1 MLHRREFLRH
11 SAFGLTASTIGGWPA
26 MLGAQAGPSGYVI
39 PLTMTDI
46 RVAMNVTIGGQGPLL
61 VALDTGGQLSL
72 IDRDVAD
79 RLKLPNAGG
88 LNLSVGGR
96 LDRYGLRLA
105 RDVVFGGQLDRYSL
119 RLARNVVFDGQF
131 RQAEAVFA
139 ETEHVRFGEGVVA
152 SLAAGTLASFDSELD
167 FNAMQLRV
175 YPDGGP
181 ARSGWAASKGAL
193 EPARVAGLSP
203 LLKADVRLG
212 DRTVRAIV
220 DTGAPRGVIVTDRLF
235 QQLATGPNWSP
246 AFKRGNRV
254 ERTARLSGALAIGGL
269 VIDRP
274 VVAAKDIGAFGAEAI
289 IGLAL
294 LEQLNLATDVRRNI
308 LYMKPNGRPA
318 PGPRYNMSGLWIDRD
333 GQRIIAGA
341 VGQGSPAERA
351 GIKAGDEL
359 GGMPFTAMIAA
370 LNGPAGGTVALE
382 VGPASARRQVQLTLA
397 DYL

>member
-26 MLGAQAGPSGYVI
+26 MLGAKAGPDGYAI

-46 RVAMNVTIGGQGPLL
+46 RVAMTVTIGGQGPLL

-79 RLKLPNAGG
+79 YLKLPSAGG

-105 RDVVFGGQLDRYSL
+105 RDVVFG
-119 RLARNVVFDGQF
+119 GQF

-167 FNAMQLRV
+167 FNAMQIRV

-212 DRTVRAIV
+212 DRTVRAI
-220 DTGAPRGVIVTDRLF
+220 
-235 QQLATGPNWSP
+235 
-246 AFKRGNRV
+246 
-254 ERTARLSGALAIGGL
+254 
-269 VIDRP
+269 
-274 VVAAKDIGAFGAEAI
+274 
-289 IGLAL
+289 
-294 LEQLNLATDVRRNI
+294 
-308 LYMKPNGRPA
+308 
-318 PGPRYNMSGLWIDRD
+318 
-333 GQRIIAGA
+333 
-341 VGQGSPAERA
+341 
-351 GIKAGDEL
+351 
-359 GGMPFTAMIAA
+359 
-370 LNGPAGGTVALE
+370 
-382 VGPASARRQVQLTLA
+382 
-397 DYL
+397 

>member
-26 MLGAQAGPSGYVI
+26 MLGAKAGPDGYAI

-46 RVAMNVTIGGQGPLL
+46 RVAMNVTIGGPGPLL

-79 RLKLPNAGG
+79 YLKLPSAGG

-105 RDVVFGGQLDRYSL
+105 RDVVFG
-119 RLARNVVFDGQF
+119 GQF

-269 VIDRP
+269 AIDRP
-274 VVAAKDIGAFGAEAI
+274 VVASKDIGAFGAEAI
-289 IGLAL
+289 IGLAV

-308 LYMKPNGRPA
+308 LFMKPNGRPA
-318 PGPRYNMSGLWIDRD
+318 PPPRYNMSGLWIDRD
-333 GQRIIAGA
+333 GQRITAGA

-370 LNGPAGGTVALE
+370 LNGPAGGTVALQ
-382 VGPASARRQVQLTLA
+382 VGRGPARRQVQLTPT

>member
-26 MLGAQAGPSGYVI
+26 MLGAKAGPDGYAI
-39 PLTMTDI
+39 PLTMIDI

-79 RLKLPNAGG
+79 RLKLPGAGG
-88 LNLSVGGR
+88 LNLSIGGR

-105 RDVVFGGQLDRYSL
+105 RDVVFG
-119 RLARNVVFDGQF
+119 GQF

-235 QQLATGPNWSP
+235 KQLATGPNWSP

-274 VVAAKDIGAFGAEAI
+274 VVASKDIGAFGSEAI
-289 IGLAL
+289 IGLAV

-318 PGPRYNMSGLWIDRD
+318 PAPRYNMSGLWIDRD
-333 GQRIIAGA
+333 GQRITAGA
-341 VGQGSPAERA
+341 VGQGSPAESA

-359 GGMPFTAMIAA
+359 GGMPFAAMIAA
-370 LNGPAGGTVALE
+370 LNGPAGAAVALE